1 MVGAKLAEHILSG
14 AYRHQGTHFVVF
26 ALTGQMNHLGVRKQ
40 VLGGSGH
47 SPVHVHRTQG
57 SAGDDHERTVRI
69 DTKLRRGGFT
79 SGGTVM
85 FQIGRQSCDCRTK
98 RQAHAFDFD
107 APAWFQSW
115 LGVCGTDHGRPT
127 RAQLVGHARTCV
139 LFVNRNRNSHA
150 VRGRVY
156 GCGRVSAET
165 DDHLGL
171 MPGEDVT
178 YFGLL
183 GLPFGWKLQRSLVGP
198 ARERHFFDGFQFETG
213 LRNQIT
219 LQTDGGAH
227 HRDIR
232 FRFKL
237 ANHMRHGEQ
246 RIDVACRAATGKND
260 MLLIAHNPR
269 A

>member
-1 MVGAKLAEHILSG
+1 
-14 AYRHQGTHFVVF
+14 
-26 ALTGQMNHLGVRKQ
+26 
-40 VLGGSGH
+40 
-47 SPVHVHRTQG
+47 
-57 SAGDDHERTVRI
+57 
-69 DTKLRRGGFT
+69 
-79 SGGTVM
+79 M

-198 ARERHFFDGFQFETG
+198 ARERHFFEVSSSKPACGTKSRSRPTAVPTTAISASGSSSRITCATASRG
-213 LRNQIT
+213 LTWPAVPPPARTIC
-219 LQTDGGAH
+219 
-227 HRDIR
+227 
-232 FRFKL
+232 F
-237 ANHMRHGEQ
+237 
-246 RIDVACRAATGKND
+246 
-260 MLLIAHNPR
+260 
-269 A
+269 

>member
-1 MVGAKLAEHILSG
+1 
-14 AYRHQGTHFVVF
+14 
-26 ALTGQMNHLGVRKQ
+26 
-40 VLGGSGH
+40 
-47 SPVHVHRTQG
+47 
-57 SAGDDHERTVRI
+57 
-69 DTKLRRGGFT
+69 
-79 SGGTVM
+79 M

-183 GLPFGWKLQRSLVGP
+183 GLPFGWKLQRSPCWACAGTALFRWFPVRNRP
-198 ARERHFFDGFQFETG
+198 AEPNHAPDRRRCPTTAISASGSSSQ
-213 LRNQIT
+213 
-219 LQTDGGAH
+219 
-227 HRDIR
+227 
-232 FRFKL
+232 
-237 ANHMRHGEQ
+237 NHMRHGEQ
-246 RIDVACRAATGKND
+246 RIDGWPAGAATGKND